1 MILDGIY
8 LSISDFT
15 YYDNLRSIHVAVN
28 DSILFFLVAESYFI
42 VCTASSLSIPLSVAF
57 RLFQCLDY

>member
-28 DSILFFLVAESYFI
+28 DSISFFLVAESYFS
-42 VCTASSLSIPLSVAF
+42 VGTASSLSIPLSV
-57 RLFQCLDY
+57 DI